1 MHSFKDLREVR
12 YGYFLYSVYDLIDM
26 MIWEIYG
33 MILSDS
39 RWPSTNKPVQ
49 FGHPTLQGQ
58 GDDMQIYHEYK
69 GIGSISPLV
78 YYIVYIE

>member
-1 MHSFKDLREVR
+1 
-12 YGYFLYSVYDLIDM
+12 
-26 MIWEIYG
+26 

-69 GIGSISPLV
+69 GIDSISPLV